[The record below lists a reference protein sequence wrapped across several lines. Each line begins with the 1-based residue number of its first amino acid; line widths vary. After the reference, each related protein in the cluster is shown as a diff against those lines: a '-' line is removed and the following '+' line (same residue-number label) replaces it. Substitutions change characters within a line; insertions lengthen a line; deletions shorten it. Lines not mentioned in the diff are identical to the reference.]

1 MAIKNANVTTVAT
14 SIYTSSGN
22 SAITTIHLCNY
33 SASAVSANIY
43 VVPAGF
49 TANTINMI
57 YCNQQ
62 ITTTT
67 TYIIDSEKLI
77 LSNGDAIFANVTAN
91 VSVGATISYIG
102 I

>member
-1 MAIKNANVTTVAT
+1 MAIRTANVTTVAA
-14 SIYTSSGN
+14 SIYTSVGN

-43 VVPAGF
+43 VVTNGSS
-49 TANTINMI
+49 ANVINMI

-77 LSNGDAIFANVTAN
+77 LSNGDAIFANASAN
-91 VSVGATISYIG
+91 VSIGATVSYIG